1 MHYSTILENFNSFS
15 PYLIQP
21 DFPTVANKNLT
32 KNSESLY
39 FSRLSALSCLLH
51 TQEVPRFES
60 VRVHHEKSTCIC
72 KCFFQRNKSLSGF
85 VKCPA
90 GVKYACGV

>member
-39 FSRLSALSCLLH
+39 FSRLLALSRLLH
-51 TQEVPRFES
+51 TQEVHGSSPC
-60 VRVHHEKSTCIC
+60 VSTKTPAHQCG
-72 KCFFQRNKSLSGF
+72 SLLFHFSLILREFWKG
-85 VKCPA
+85 K
-90 GVKYACGV
+90 K

>member
-51 TQEVPRFES
+51 TQEVHGSSPC
-60 VRVHHEKSTCIC
+60 VSTMKKALADASAFFNEIC
-72 KCFFQRNKSLSGF
+72 PFGQ
-85 VKCPA
+85 VK
-90 GVKYACGV
+90 